1 MRKILFI
8 AAVLFAGLAIF
19 AVASHF
25 QTVGRLEARIKQ
37 LEEKVL
43 TASSQSESALAASK
57 AARRSN
63 TITGAAAYDDARL
76 STRVAE
82 VEDSVVELRHATDY
96 LMEHGQIP
104 LAERKIEEL
113 VAKLSDASLP
123 DSERLSAL
131 RLLQR
136 NRALSDASVTAAL
149 NWFQTA
155 TVENTK
161 RDILRGLENAT
172 NSVMKLPMINLASN
186 DPNNGIR
193 AQAAENLQP
202 FINDPQV
209 EQMMWTRL
217 QTETDPRVRQEI
229 MEALSR
235 GGATP
240 DRIASLQARAQNP
253 AAPMEERLLALQ
265 ALRGSK
271 TEVEQI
277 VASFAA
283 TAQSTQDPNVRA
295 QIFGAFDN
303 MSDPTLKV
311 PLVYGLQDANATVR
325 ARAADALSSHAADPA
340 VQQWLRYVVDND
352 SDPRVRREAMQALE
366 EGQRRGQGQGQGQR
380 QDGQQQGQRR
390 Q

>member
-8 AAVLFAGLAIF
+8 SAVLFAGLAVF

-25 QTVGRLEARIKQ
+25 QTVGQLESRIKQ

-63 TITGAAAYDDARL
+63 TITGAAAYDDVRL

-123 DSERLSAL
+123 DSERISAL

-172 NSVMKLPMINLASN
+172 NGVMKLPMINLASN

-240 DRIASLQARAQNP
+240 DRIANLQARAQNP

-283 TAQSTQDPNVRA
+283 TAQSTTDPNVRA

-311 PLVYGLQDANATVR
+311 PLVYGLQDANAQVR

-340 VQQWLRYVVDND
+340 VQQWLRYVMDND

-366 EGQRRGQGQGQGQR
+366 EGQRRGQGQGQR
-380 QDGQQQGQRR
+380 QNGQQGPQR
-390 Q
+390 